1 MFTTFSG
8 EKEMF
13 HPRRNVVLSL
23 MVLNILG
30 VFLTSSILSALA
42 ADWPMFHLDPE
53 HTGAVAEEVT
63 PPLALLWSTW
73 LSSSADPGEISPAVS
88 EGIVCIGGS
97 YDSRIYALNA
107 TTGAKMWNYTAG
119 DWVKSSPAIVGGVVY
134 VGTNDDIVYAL
145 NATTGVQIWNYTV
158 GSNPFWTSPAV
169 SSGIV
174 YIAGLD
180 KVYALNATTGTEIWN
195 YTASDYVFSSPA
207 VSGGVVYV
215 GSDDDKVYALDATS
229 GVHIWNYTTG
239 GDVES
244 SPAVSGGVVYV
255 GSDDKKLYALNATT
269 GVQVWNYTIPT
280 ASSFDFMSSPAVYG
294 DVVYVGGYIALYA
307 VNVTTGTK
315 IWSYTTGG
323 LVYSSP
329 AVSGGIVYVGS
340 DDDKVYALN
349 ATSGVHI
356 WNYTTGGDVESSPA
370 VSDGVVYIGSR
381 DRKVY
386 AFVPGYE
393 VTVRTDGLPSS
404 LYKTH
409 VYIDSV
415 DQGTPYLWD
424 GNSREFT
431 LVEGQTFNM
440 SVDEYVANGA
450 GIRYHCEA
458 YNWTTASSGT
468 QEHNFTYVTQYNL
481 TVATSP
487 AGLSPPPV
495 VDPPDLWYDEGTSV
509 DCTAQDVTGYVFS
522 HWTANDV
529 DQGSGV
535 NPITVVMNE
544 PYTVV
549 AHYVPFF
556 TIDINPSVVEI
567 TQGDSETLEVTVN
580 LVGGSSGVVTLSA
593 SGQPAGVS
601 VSFDPS
607 SGTPT
612 FTSTMTITTDST
624 AEPGTYTITVTGTG
638 SPTYSKTFR
647 LTMIEYHEPVGGI
660 IAPTIFDFLAPLIG
674 FVAAVGVVTAI
685 ALAFRRRK

>member
-1 MFTTFSG
+1 LPLPSKERTQHLSLQYIQSMFTTFSG

-215 GSDDDKVYALDATS
+215 GSDDDKVYAL
-229 GVHIWNYTTG
+229 
-239 GDVES
+239 
-244 SPAVSGGVVYV
+244 
-255 GSDDKKLYALNATT
+255 
-269 GVQVWNYTIPT
+269 
-280 ASSFDFMSSPAVYG
+280 
-294 DVVYVGGYIALYA
+294 
-307 VNVTTGTK
+307 
-315 IWSYTTGG
+315 
-323 LVYSSP
+323 
-329 AVSGGIVYVGS
+329 
-340 DDDKVYALN
+340 N

-440 SVDEYVANGA
+440 SVDEYVVDGA

-567 TQGDSETLEVTVN
+567 TQGDSQTLEVTVN

-660 IAPTIFDFLAPLIG
+660 IAPTVFDFLAPLIG